1 MHLSL
6 GLHRHLTRLKIKD
19 PIKSLTSVWFK
30 GEEQYVVKKKE
41 AGLTMPCNK
50 KTLHLLSVA
59 VELLHGQLV
68 ALANVA

>member
-6 GLHRHLTRLKIKD
+6 GLHRHLKRLKIKD

-30 GEEQYVVKKKE
+30 GEEQYVVKKE

>member
-30 GEEQYVVKKKE
+30 GEEQYVVKKE